1 MPFTRR
7 TTLKGGALALGALAL
22 PRGLRAADGEIETHG
37 LSSFGEL
44 ALPADFKHFAYVN
57 PQAPKG
63 GIVSTQVSSTGGNQN
78 FTTFDSLNVFILK
91 GNGAAGLGLTF
102 DTLMTSS
109 LDEPD
114 ASYGLVA
121 RAVRISGDRLT
132 YRFLLRPEAR
142 FHDGTKLTAE
152 DAAFSLMLI
161 KTKGHP
167 TYRQTLRWLD
177 SAEAEADDVLVV
189 RLNPGRSRDLPLVVA
204 GMPIFSRTYYAAHPF
219 DETTLEA
226 PLGSGGYKVG
236 RFEQGRFISFERVK
250 DYWGRDLPVNVGQGN
265 FDIIR
270 FEYFRER
277 QVGFEGFKSGAFTFH
292 EEFTSIIWKT
302 GYDFPAVKDGRVR
315 LESLPDDAPRGS
327 QGWYFNTRRGK
338 FRDVRVREAIGL
350 AFDFEWTNKNIIFGL
365 FKRTTSY
372 FENSPLAAQGKPGPD
387 ELALLEPF
395 REKLPA
401 EVFGE
406 VFVPPV
412 SDGSG
417 QDRALLQ
424 RASKLLADAG
434 CKREGAALKLPNGQ
448 PFEIEFL
455 DSSGSLERHT
465 NPFIKNLKL
474 LGIDAKYRVVDSA
487 QYQKRVQ
494 EYDFDIVSVRHG
506 GSLTPGEGLQVV
518 YGSEAA
524 KTPGQQNLAG
534 ISDPVIDA
542 LVDKALV
549 ARSRPELTTV
559 CRALDRVLRA
569 GRYWVPMWNNPDHWL
584 AYWDIFQRPAQSP
597 KFIPSTYNSVVLG
610 TWWYDEDK
618 ARRIKPGG

>member
-1 MPFTRR
+1 MPITRR
-7 TTLKGGALALGALAL
+7 TTLRGGTLALGALAL
-22 PRGLRAADGEIETHG
+22 PRGLRAAESETETHG

-63 GIVSTQVSSTGGNQN
+63 GIVSTQIGSTGPNQS
-78 FTTFDSLNVFILK
+78 FTTFDSLNVYILK
-91 GNGAAGLGLTF
+91 GIGAAGIGLIF

-121 RAVRISGDRLT
+121 RAVRISADKLT

-142 FHDGTKLTAE
+142 FHDGSKLTAK

-161 KTKGHP
+161 KTQGHP
-167 TYRQTLRWLD
+167 IYRKTLEELD
-177 SAEAEADDVLVV
+177 SAEAEADDILTV
-189 RLNPGRSRDLPLVVA
+189 RFSPKRSRDLPLVVA
-204 GMPIFSRTYYAAHPF
+204 GMPIFSQAYYTARPF
-219 DETTLEA
+219 DESTLDP
-226 PLGSGGYKVG
+226 PLGSSGYKVG
-236 RFEQGRFISFERVK
+236 KFEQGRYISFDRVK
-250 DYWGRDLPVNVGQGN
+250 DFWAKDLPVNVGQGN
-265 FDIIR
+265 FDTIR
-270 FEYFRER
+270 YEYFRER
-277 QVGFEGFKSGAFTFH
+277 QVGFEAFKSGAFTFH
-292 EEFTSIIWKT
+292 EEATSIIWMT
-302 GYDFPAVKDGRVR
+302 GYNFPAVIDGRVKK
-315 LESLPDDAPRGS
+315 ETVPDEAPRGS
-327 QGWYFNTRRGK
+327 QGWYFNTRRDK
-338 FRDVRVREAIGL
+338 FRDARVREAIGL
-350 AFDFEWTNKNIIFGL
+350 AFDFEWTNKNITFGL

-395 REKLPA
+395 REKVPA

-406 VFVPPV
+406 VYVPPV

-424 RASKLLADAG
+424 RASKLLSDAG
-434 CKREGAALKLPNGQ
+434 CRREGSALKLPGGQ
-448 PFEIEFL
+448 AFEFEFL

-494 EYDFDIVSVRHG
+494 EYDFDIMSVRHG
-506 GSLTPGEGLQVV
+506 GTLTPGEGMQGV
-518 YGSEAA
+518 YGSQAA
-524 KTPGQQNLAG
+524 KIPGQQNFPG
-534 ISDPVIDA
+534 ISDPVVDA
-542 LVDKALV
+542 LVDKVLQAG
-549 ARSRPELTTV
+549 SRAELTTI
-559 CRALDRVLRA
+559 CRALDRVLRS
-569 GRYWVPMWNNPDHWL
+569 GRYWVPMWNSPNHWL

-597 KFIPSTYNSVVLG
+597 KYIPSTYNSVVLG
-610 TWWYDEDK
+610 TWWYDAEK